1 MQRESASKYAGA
13 PATINFVGHVMKK
26 LLGVAL
32 LGVVAMA
39 APANAQ
45 TAQWTE
51 TCTNPAGPNFEYIS
65 CLSAQLSYNSA
76 TGATSLWV
84 WNLSGFD
91 GSSTQGRIDAIG
103 LSGTPWTSAAMT
115 GFNAV
120 DATGAPRENGW
131 DVATSGI
138 PGGGCCS
145 LLFAF
150 TQQNGQGADKR
161 DIVSSNFVGS
171 TANYD
176 VTTWVNDG
184 DFVAGNGAFKFTWN
198 SGTGLT
204 FNPANVM
211 LFAHIKEVATGQSDQ
226 FYCLSDG
233 VTAGNDWCGGP
244 DNPDDP
250 QEVVPEPA
258 TMTLLA
264 TGLAGMAA
272 ARRRRKN
279 NA

>member
-1 MQRESASKYAGA
+1 
-13 PATINFVGHVMKK
+13 MKK

-32 LGVVAMA
+32 LGVVAA
-39 APANAQ
+39 ASPSQAQ

-51 TCTNPAGPNFEYIS
+51 TCTNPAGPSFEYIS
-65 CLSAQLSYNSA
+65 CMSAQLSYNSA

-84 WNLSGFD
+84 WNLSGFG

-103 LSGTPWTSAAMT
+103 LFGTPWSSA
-115 GFNAV
+115 GISSFNAF
-120 DATGAPRENGW
+120 DATGANRENGW
-131 DVATSGI
+131 DVSTSGV

-150 TQQNGQGADKR
+150 TQQNGQGSDKR
-161 DIVSSNFVGS
+161 DIVSSNYVGNAS
-171 TANYD
+171 NYD
-176 VTTWVNDG
+176 VTTWVNSG
-184 DFVAGNGAFKFTWN
+184 DFATGNGAFKFTW
-198 SGTGLT
+198 SSPTGLT
-204 FNPANVM
+204 FDPANVF
-211 LFAHIKEVATGQSDQ
+211 LFAHIKEVAVGQSDQ
-226 FYCLSDG
+226 FYCQANVG
-233 VTAGNDWCGGP
+233 TANDFCNPPPPCVPGTPGCDDPGGP
-244 DNPDDP
+244 N
-250 QEVVPEPA
+250 ETVPEPA